1 MSNFIANIVF
11 EAKTPLKVGG
21 SDIDLLLDSPFQK
34 DWNFLPM
41 ILGSSIAGALKS
53 KFSKNE
59 NLYSLFGDSELEK
72 DACGSRLV
80 ISNALLCDEKMK
92 VHETLLLEKSDF
104 LKEFDKLVVRDH
116 NRINE
121 KGVVENTGKFDE
133 EVVFKGSRF
142 KFRVE
147 IIDGN
152 KDELKDIITTLKSK
166 DFRLGGGSTKGF
178 GEIEI
183 LDNLSTWDEFEIN
196 SSQYRNSSSSLN
208 ETFSKK
214 LSELNS
220 DNNLS
225 VLEKNSPKYIKY
237 TLQLEPDDFFM
248 FGSGFGDEEADMIPV
263 YEKVV
268 TYKNGN
274 GGFSNYKTLIPASSV
289 KGAILHRSIYHL
301 NLLKDKFI
309 GDDTYDNL
317 DTIFGYEKDSKKPN
331 DKKAYGS
338 KGKIL
343 MSDLFIEMK
352 DEKVFD
358 HVAIDRFSGGAIEGA
373 LFQEKTTHFDN
384 EFKMEILLLDNVCS
398 DELEAFE
405 NALNDICNGMLP
417 LGGATTKGHG
427 FFNGELFKDD
437 KKITQKGRINAV

>member
-34 DWNFLPM
+34 DWNSLPM
-41 ILGSSIAGALKS
+41 ILGSSISGALKS

-59 NLYSLFGDSELEK
+59 NLYNLFGDSELEK

-208 ETFSKK
+208 QTFSKK
-214 LSELNS
+214 LSELNLDS
-220 DNNLS
+220 NLS

-301 NLLKDKFI
+301 NLLKKRYV
-309 GDDTYDNL
+309 GSSQVYDNL
-317 DTIFGYEKDSKKPN
+317 DTIFGYEKSN
-331 DKKAYGS
+331 NEEICGS

-343 MSDLFIEMK
+343 MSDLFIEEK
-352 DEKVFD
+352 GEKVFD

-427 FFNGELFKDD
+427 FFNGKLFKDD
-437 KKITQKGRINAV
+437 INIK